1 MIKIDLQTK
10 YFTDIIFPICLNLSI
25 KWSFFLLSWVNDIK
39 FVYTTF
45 MTDNHLISP
54 RLIVDNL
61 LDSIIVLDTN
71 FIVIDLNDAAETMF
85 LTSRKTALQKQSRNF
100 LPEEIESVAKMALQ
114 NERPYTGDEMNALIR
129 NGAAIFV
136 QPHSNPIFSPEGTIL
151 GVILQIKDLRAA
163 KFLSEK
169 NTQLSD
175 TLNLE
180 QLLSG
185 LLHELRNPLSGI
197 RGAAQIAQNSDSDNE
212 KSRCADIIIKEVDR
226 LSELLDTF
234 KRLEP
239 LPQDTFKPIDINE
252 IIKEIKYLE
261 SKSKDN
267 TNIYI
272 NLNLDVTLPHIDGD
286 MNSLK
291 QVILNL
297 IKNSTQA
304 LNNSGSVNITTRWI
318 NDYKLDGK
326 NVISIDID
334 DNGPGIPLDQLPKIF
349 KPFYTTKKH
358 GSGLG
363 LFIAYQIIAKHG
375 GSIMVDSRVGAGT
388 TFHIYLPV

>member
-1 MIKIDLQTK
+1 
-10 YFTDIIFPICLNLSI
+10 
-25 KWSFFLLSWVNDIK
+25 
-39 FVYTTF
+39 

-61 LDSIIVLDTN
+61 LDSIIVLNTN

-85 LTSRKTALQKQSRNF
+85 LTSRKTALQKPSRNF

-114 NERPYTGDEMNALIR
+114 NERPYTGDEINPLLK
-129 NGAAIFV
+129 NGNTIFV
-136 QPHSNPIFSPEGTIL
+136 QPHSNPIFSPEGAVL

-169 NTQLSD
+169 NTQLSN
-175 TLNLE
+175 TLTLE
-180 QLLSG
+180 QLMSG

-197 RGAAQIAQNSDSDNE
+197 RGAAQIAQNSDSDHE

-234 KRLEP
+234 KKLEP
-239 LPQDTFKPIDINE
+239 FPQDTFKPIDINE

-261 SKSKDN
+261 SKSNEN

-326 NVISIDID
+326 NVISIDIA

-349 KPFYTTKKH
+349 KPFYTTKRH

-375 GSIMVDSRVGAGT
+375 GSIMVDSQVGAGT